1 MINTKRPNRSPLLLM
16 LFSFL
21 LLHFQI
27 MNAAPASIP
36 GNEQSCKARLDQA
49 EEHYYNGELDKS
61 IVLVRQCLENTSL
74 NNDESIRAHKILAR
88 CYLATQEIVSAK
100 QNVRLLLQIN
110 PEYQPTIEEESPGFV
125 KLVNEVRVEQAHME
139 AAQEKAGITPW
150 IWIGAGSAAAAAVI
164 VLVTT
169 GSGGE
174 SNNNSNQP
182 LPAPPTLP

>member
-1 MINTKRPNRSPLLLM
+1 MINIKRTIRSRRVLLL
-16 LFSFL
+16 LSFL

-27 MNAAPASIP
+27 RNAAAISTP

-61 IVLVRQCLENTSL
+61 IILVRQCLETTSL

-88 CYLATQEIVSAK
+88 CYLVKQEIQSAK

-110 PEYQPTIEEESPGFV
+110 PDYQPTIEEESPGFV
-125 KLVNEVRVEQAHME
+125 KLVNEVRVERATIE

-150 IWIGAGSAAAAAVI
+150 IWIGAGGAAAAAVI

-174 SNNNSNQP
+174 SNNNSSQP
-182 LPAPPTLP
+182 LPAPPPLP